1 VFCKSLLIDVSF
13 SVTLSENV
21 RSLSMIKNVFNIFS
35 IFDVCTQFPHFFF
48 LLFEHYSVFSKFSR
62 SIFDFELIRKL
73 ISSPNFTF
81 W

>member
-48 LLFEHYSVFSKFSR
+48 SYLNITQSFLNFPGQF
-62 SIFDFELIRKL
+62 LIL
-73 ISSPNFTF
+73 S
-81 W
+81 